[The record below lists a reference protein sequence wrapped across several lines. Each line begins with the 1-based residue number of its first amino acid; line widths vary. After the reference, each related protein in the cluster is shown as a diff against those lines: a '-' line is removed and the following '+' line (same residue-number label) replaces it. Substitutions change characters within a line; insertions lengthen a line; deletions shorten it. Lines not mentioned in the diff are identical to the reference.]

1 MKNDIVVNFSD
12 ILKITT
18 HKTVSRVEDEKE
30 DTISKGILD
39 SIFMGEPIPESNMP
53 FDDSERRKKAK
64 SNQKNRKLEVCYN
77 DFFLFFRVVLN
88 FLIVKNQ
95 IKV

>member
-30 DTISKGILD
+30 DSISKGILD
-39 SIFMGEPIPESNMP
+39 SIFMGEPIPESNKP

-77 DFFLFFRVVLN
+77 DHFFHSLELF
-88 FLIVKNQ
+88 
-95 IKV
+95 